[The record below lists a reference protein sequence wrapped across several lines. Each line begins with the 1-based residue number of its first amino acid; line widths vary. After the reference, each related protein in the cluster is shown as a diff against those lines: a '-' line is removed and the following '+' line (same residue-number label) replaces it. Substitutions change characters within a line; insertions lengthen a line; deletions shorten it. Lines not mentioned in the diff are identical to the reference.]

1 MVIVSKLG
9 EIFSRKKLR
18 HRDDIFDEILT
29 YVWTFFA
36 IESRKMVL
44 EHLLHV
50 GFTSGTEIIY
60 RYISYPHPALIRFI
74 RLSQISPPV
83 CKLASLSV

>member
-36 IESRKMVL
+36 IDTYKMVL
-44 EHLLHV
+44 EHLLRV
-50 GFTSGTEIIY
+50 GFTSACRDNIPIY
-60 RYISYPHPALIRFI
+60 LNLLI
-74 RLSQISPPV
+74 LNQH
-83 CKLASLSV
+83 